1 MKAARIKIER
11 NQEQYQNIVNLSKKK
26 NKPQEVVVN
35 DTIQQT
41 PLASEVM
48 PQTTSQ
54 TMPQTVEQA
63 RKHYAISSSN
73 NIDSRN
79 IIEANESIA
88 EKVKELH
95 QLEEMQQHL
104 LCKEDSIKL
113 EVMNYMQF
121 HIYLKMGDN
130 VLVSWKNCTRRT
142 FDLAK
147 FKGDYPEIYSEYVKE
162 ISPRLFRLY

>member
-1 MKAARIKIER
+1 MKAARIKIEK

-41 PLASEVM
+41 PLAPEVM

-63 RKHYAISSSN
+63 RKHYAISSN

-142 FDLAK
+142 FDLPK
-147 FKGDYPEIYSEYVKE
+147 FKGDYPELYSEYVKE

>member
-1 MKAARIKIER
+1 MKAARIKIEK
-11 NQEQYQNIVNLSKKK
+11 NQEQYQNPNIVSLSKK

-35 DTIQQT
+35 NTIQQAS
-41 PLASEVM
+41 LAPEVI
-48 PQTTSQ
+48 PQ

-63 RKHYAISSSN
+63 RKHYAISSN

-142 FDLAK
+142 FDIPK
-147 FKGDYPEIYSEYVKE
+147 FKGDYPELYSEYVKE

>member
-1 MKAARIKIER
+1 MKATRIKIEK
-11 NQEQYQNIVNLSKKK
+11 NQEQYQNPNIVSLSKKK

-41 PLASEVM
+41 SLAPEVI
-48 PQTTSQ
+48 PQ

-63 RKHYAISSSN
+63 RKHYAISSN

-121 HIYLKMGDN
+121 HIYLKMGDHI
-130 VLVSWKNCTRRT
+130 LVSWKN
-142 FDLAK
+142 A
-147 FKGDYPEIYSEYVKE
+147 PPQNI
-162 ISPRLFRLY
+162 

>member
-1 MKAARIKIER
+1 MKAARIKIEK
-11 NQEQYQNIVNLSKKK
+11 NQEQYQNPNIVSLSKKK

-35 DTIQQT
+35 DTIQQASLT
-41 PLASEVM
+41 PEVI
-48 PQTTSQ
+48 PQ

-63 RKHYAISSSN
+63 RKHYTISSN

-104 LCKEDSIKL
+104 LCKEDSLKL

-142 FDLAK
+142 FDIPK
-147 FKGDYPEIYSEYVKE
+147 FKGDYPELYSEYVKE